1 MPSHKIA
8 KISSDIARV
17 ISEILFEEAK
27 DDLLKTITITGCKV
41 SRDLGYAKVYFTSLS
56 SMDKKTIVKEVN
68 EASSF
73 IRGKLAEK
81 VDLRHTPILEFVYDD
96 SIEYANNIENIIKEI
111 NESDEDEKK
120 SENYNG

>member
-17 ISEILFEEAK
+17 ISEILFTEAK
-27 DDLLKTITITGCKV
+27 DEILKSITITGCKV

-56 SMDKKTIVKEVN
+56 DMDRKTLVKEVN
-68 EASSF
+68 EGSSF
-73 IRGKLAEK
+73 IRGELSERI
-81 VDLRHTPILEFVYDD
+81 DLRHTPVLEFVYDE

-111 NESDEDEKK
+111 KEK
-120 SENYNG
+120 

>member
-17 ISEILFEEAK
+17 ISEILFTEAK
-27 DDLLKTITITGCKV
+27 DEILKSITITGCKV

-56 SMDKKTIVKEVN
+56 DMDRKILVKEVN

-73 IRGKLAEK
+73 IRGELSERI
-81 VDLRHTPILEFVYDD
+81 DLRHTPVLEFVYDE

-111 NESDEDEKK
+111 KEK
-120 SENYNG
+120 

>member
-1 MPSHKIA
+1 MLWNGGGKKIMPSHKIA

-27 DDLLKTITITGCKV
+27 DEILKSITITGCKV
-41 SRDLGYAKVYFTSLS
+41 SRDLSYAKIYFTSLS
-56 SMDKKTIVKEVN
+56 NMDRKSLVKEVN

-73 IRGKLAEK
+73 IRGELAQRL
-81 VDLRHTPILEFVYDD
+81 DLRHTPVLEFVYDE

-111 NESDEDEKK
+111 HDK
-120 SENYNG
+120 

>member
-8 KISSDIARV
+8 KKSSDVARV

-27 DDLLKTITITGCKV
+27 DEILKSITITGCRV

-56 SMDKKTIVKEVN
+56 NLDKKILVKEVN

-73 IRGKLAEK
+73 IRGELAERL
-81 VDLRHTPILEFVYDD
+81 DLRHTPILEFVYDE
-96 SIEYANNIENIIKEI
+96 SIEYAENIENIIKEI
-111 NESDEDEKK
+111 HDEEK
-120 SENYNG
+120 